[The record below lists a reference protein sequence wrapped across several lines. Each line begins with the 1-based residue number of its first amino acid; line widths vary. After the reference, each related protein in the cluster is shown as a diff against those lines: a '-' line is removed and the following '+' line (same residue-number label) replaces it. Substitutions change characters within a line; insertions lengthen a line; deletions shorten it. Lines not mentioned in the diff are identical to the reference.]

1 MLQTTDVL
9 EISPTWQTLE
19 FLWYLFSTLWHT
31 SILTICLE
39 HFLLSAQQ
47 VQETQY
53 HKCNGPAPCPM
64 E

>member
-19 FLWYLFSTLWHT
+19 FLWYLFSTLCHT

-39 HFLLSAQQ
+39 YFLLSAHQA
-47 VQETQY
+47 QETQY
-53 HKCNGPAPCPM
+53 HKCNGPALCLM